1 MSTVADLLESKGR
14 RVFSID
20 AEASVFEA
28 IEKMVECDVAALVV
42 TDANSELAGII
53 SQRDFATKVVLKDES
68 PRSVQV
74 KDIMTKN
81 VLYVR
86 DDTATSICMDIMSQK
101 NFHHLPVIEGHV
113 PVAMVTAGDLFR
125 FVVREQS
132 MAIDELQGYIFD
144 EEGGEG

>member
-101 NFHHLPVIEGHV
+101 NFHHLPVIERHT